1 MEKADITKI
10 KPIISDV
17 PQAVKGSTTRR
28 IIPMRTV
35 GRDSDGFIYI
45 LEGSCHYT
53 FDDGMELD
61 VKKNDI
67 LYLADNAKYRM
78 DVNCDR
84 YEYYVV
90 NFTFAHNNIR
100 KSAVYTPRA
109 TNATEQH
116 FSRLLT
122 QRDPSSPLSIAEKMT
137 NFYRLMSTIIECDQ
151 RQYIGGETR
160 AKIERAA
167 DSIHCRAS
175 DPSLSVARLA
185 AEASLSEV
193 YFRRL
198 FVRRYGV
205 PPAHYIIQARIDL
218 ARQLMRVD
226 GLRLE
231 EIAEQ
236 SGFSSL
242 PYFCKVFR
250 TITGSTPA
258 VYRKRSSAN

>member
-1 MEKADITKI
+1 VEKVNITKI
-10 KPIISDV
+10 NPLILDT
-17 PQAVKGSTTRR
+17 PQAVQGFTPRR

-35 GRDSDGFIYI
+35 GRASDGFIYI

-67 LYLADNAKYRM
+67 LYLANDAKYRM

-90 NFTFAHNNIR
+90 NFTFACEEVR
-100 KSAVYTPRA
+100 KSAVYTPRTA
-109 TNATEQH
+109 SAAEQL
-116 FSRLLT
+116 FSRLLSH
-122 QRDPSSPLSIAEKMT
+122 RDPLSPLSFTEKMAD
-137 NFYRLMSTIIECDQ
+137 FYRLMSTVIECDQ
-151 RQYIGGETR
+151 RQYIGGEAR

-167 DSIHCRAS
+167 DSIHRRAA

-185 AEASLSEV
+185 AESALSEV

-198 FVRRYGV
+198 FVRRFGV
-205 PPAHYIIQARIDL
+205 SPAQYIIHARVEL

-250 TITGSTPA
+250 NITGSTPA
-258 VYRKRSSAN
+258 AYRKNL